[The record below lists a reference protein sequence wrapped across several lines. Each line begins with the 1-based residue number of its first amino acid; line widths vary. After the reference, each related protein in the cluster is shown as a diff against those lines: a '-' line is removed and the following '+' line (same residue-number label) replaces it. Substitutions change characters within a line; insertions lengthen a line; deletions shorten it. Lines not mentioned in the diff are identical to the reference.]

1 MPDTIGGLP
10 LHPLVVHAAV
20 VLLPL
25 CALGLIILVFVPKWR
40 RTYGWLVVGG
50 LAVSVVFAWV
60 AKETGENLANVVG
73 LPSEHAE
80 WGDRLVPISALL
92 FVVAAI
98 WFYFARKGTT
108 GAASTLLNIAG
119 IVLALLTIGVT
130 VLVGHSGAEAAWKA
144 KYAAA
149 TQPAPTV
156 TAAASPAASAGAS
169 PAASAAAGALTMA
182 DVAKHASS
190 SDCWA
195 AISGNVYDLT
205 SWISQHPGGSGPIV
219 GMCGQDGTAGFEGQ
233 HAGQGRPA
241 QELANFLVGPLG

>member
-1 MPDTIGGLP
+1 MPDAIGGLP

-25 CALGLIILVFVPKWR
+25 CALGLILLVCVPKWR

-60 AKETGENLANVVG
+60 AKETGEQLAEVVG
-73 LPSEHAE
+73 LPAEHAE
-80 WGDRLVPISALL
+80 WGDRLVPISFLL
-92 FVVAAI
+92 FVIAAI
-98 WFYFARKGTT
+98 WLWFARKGTS
-108 GAASTLLNIAG
+108 GLAATLVNIAG
-119 IVLALLTIGVT
+119 IVLALITIGVT

-149 TQPAPTV
+149 TQPAPAVT
-156 TAAASPAASAGAS
+156 TAARPQAPAAAPSSAGVLS
-169 PAASAAAGALTMA
+169 M
-182 DVAKHASS
+182 DEVAKHASAT
-190 SDCWA
+190 DCWSVV
-195 AISGNVYDLT
+195 SGNVYDLT
-205 SWISQHPGGSGPIV
+205 QWISQHPGGSGPIV
-219 GMCGQDGTAGFEGQ
+219 GMCGKDGTAGFEGQ

>member
-25 CALGLIILVFVPKWR
+25 CAIGLIILVFVPKWR

-50 LAVSVVFAWV
+50 LGISVIFAWV

-98 WFYFARKGTT
+98 WFWFARKGTG
-108 GAASTLLNIAG
+108 GAAGTLLNLAG
-119 IVLALLTIGVT
+119 IALALLTIGVT
-130 VLVGHSGAEAAWKA
+130 ILVGHSGAEAAWKA
-144 KYAAA
+144 KYEAA
-149 TQPAPTV
+149 TQPIPAAT
-156 TAAASPAASAGAS
+156 TAASPAASPAASAAS
-169 PAASAAAGALTMA
+169 TAAAGAITMA
-182 DVAKHASS
+182 DVAKHNKA
-190 SDCWA
+190 SDCWSA
-195 AISGNVYDLT
+195 VSGNVYDLT
-205 SWISQHPGGSGPIV
+205 KWISQHPGGSGPIL
-219 GMCGQDGTAGFEGQ
+219 GMCGKDGTAGFDGQ

>member
-1 MPDTIGGLP
+1 MPDSIGGLP
-10 LHPLVVHAAV
+10 LHPLIVHGAV

-25 CALGLIILVFVPKWR
+25 CAIGLIILVLVPKWR
-40 RTYGWLVVGG
+40 RTFGWLVIGG
-50 LAVSVVFAWV
+50 LAVSVVLAWV

-73 LPSEHAE
+73 LPAEHAE

-98 WFYFARKGTT
+98 WFWFLRKGS
-108 GAASTLLNIAG
+108 GGIAGTLLNIAG
-119 IVLALLTIGVT
+119 IALAVLTIGVT
-130 VLVGHSGAEAAWKA
+130 VLVGHTGAQAAWGA

-149 TQPAPTV
+149 TQPAPAA
-156 TAAASPAASAGAS
+156 TAAASPAASASAAS
-169 PAASAAAGALTMA
+169 SAAASGAITMA

-205 SWISQHPGGSGPIV
+205 KWISQHPGGSGPIV
-219 GMCGQDGTAGFEGQ
+219 GMCGKDGTAGFEGQ